1 MTEQP
6 GNHDRAQRQTS
17 LVGKTQIALV
27 IAVVVG
33 ALAVNQL
40 LSMTADGAPE
50 IVPAGSAPAV
60 AVLRPAVETATI
72 RVVETGTVE
81 ARANVSITPQVSG
94 RVVRVSPRFAAGG
107 AFRAGEVLFEI
118 DPTDLRLASQ
128 QAQADVAAATS
139 VLRLEEAEAA
149 TAQREWY
156 LVNGA
161 EPIPALVAREPQIA
175 QARAGVQAAQ
185 ARLADV
191 ETDLARTRY
200 SLPFDGRI
208 VRATAEV
215 GQTVTAN
222 QAYGEAY
229 RTGSVEVR
237 VSLPAEAVAALSPL
251 VGRSARVSGS
261 GPGAA
266 QGAVATVARVDAQL
280 DRQTRLA
287 GVTLAFNGPHPFLP
301 GAFVTVEILGD
312 EVEDVF
318 RLPTDMVATDGAV
331 WVVEGGV
338 LAPRRARVISRQGDV
353 AIVAR
358 FDTADGVVTTPPP
371 GARVGMAV
379 HVVDETKPARPT
391 PRRGGE

>member
-1 MTEQP
+1 MTEQQ
-6 GNHDRAQRQTS
+6 GEHDRAPRHAS
-17 LVGKTQIALV
+17 LMGRSQIALV
-27 IAVVVG
+27 IAVVIG

-40 LSMTADGAPE
+40 LSMTAADAPE

-60 AVLRPAVETATI
+60 AVIRPAAGRATI
-72 RVVETGTVE
+72 RVSETGTVE

-118 DPTDLRLASQ
+118 DPTDVRLAVQ
-128 QAQADVAAATS
+128 QAQADLAAATS
-139 VLRLEEAEAA
+139 ILRLEEAEAA
-149 TAQREWY
+149 TAQQEWR
-156 LVNGA
+156 LVNGT

-215 GQTVTAN
+215 GQTVAAN
-222 QAYGEAY
+222 QVYGEAY
-229 RTGSVEVR
+229 RTRSVEVR
-237 VSLPAEAVAALSPL
+237 VSLPAEAVAALQPL
-251 VGRSARVSGS
+251 VGRPARVSGS

-266 QGAVATVARVDAQL
+266 QSAQATVARVDAQL

-287 GVTLAFNGPHPFLP
+287 GVTLVFDGPHPFLP
-301 GAFVTVEILGD
+301 GAFVSVEILGD

-318 RLPTDMVATDGAV
+318 RLPTDMVATDGSV

-338 LAPRRARVISRQGDV
+338 LAARRVRVISRQGDT

-358 FDTADGVVTTPPP
+358 FDTAAGVVTTPPP
-371 GARVGMAV
+371 GARAGMAV
-379 HVVDETKPARPT
+379 RVVDDPKPARTT
-391 PRRGGE
+391 PGIGGR

>member
-1 MTEQP
+1 MTEQQ
-6 GNHDRAQRQTS
+6 GEHDGAPRHAT
-17 LVGKTQIALV
+17 LVGRTQIALV
-27 IAVVVG
+27 VAVVVG

-40 LSMTADGAPE
+40 LSMTAAGAPE

-60 AVLRPAVETATI
+60 AVIRPAAGTATI
-72 RVVETGTVE
+72 RVSETGTVE

-118 DPTDLRLASQ
+118 DPTDVRLAVQ
-128 QAQADVAAATS
+128 QAQADLAAATS

-149 TAQREWY
+149 TAQREWR
-156 LVNGA
+156 LVNGT

-215 GQTVTAN
+215 GQTVAAN
-222 QAYGEAY
+222 QVYGEAY
-229 RTGSVEVR
+229 RTRSVEVR
-237 VSLPAEAVAALSPL
+237 VSLPAEAVAALQPL
-251 VGRSARVSGS
+251 VGRPARVSGS
-261 GPGAA
+261 GPGVA
-266 QGAVATVARVDAQL
+266 QGAPATVARVDALL

-287 GVTLAFNGPHPFLP
+287 GVTLVFDGPHPFLP
-301 GAFVTVEILGD
+301 GTFVSVEILGD

-318 RLPTDMVATDGAV
+318 RLPTDMVATDGSV

-338 LAPRRARVISRQGDV
+338 LAARRVRVISRQGDI

-358 FDTADGVVTTPPP
+358 FDTA
-371 GARVGMAV
+371 
-379 HVVDETKPARPT
+379 E
-391 PRRGGE
+391 